1 MSRIR
6 IYNEIYQSDIFN
18 RKSKIQFYTPK
29 KRNLQPSLEKT
40 LNDIFH
46 TNDKLTFKQ
55 DMSQYKHSNK
65 YINKSQSDVFNV
77 KPENKK
83 IRIRNNPTN
92 HSQIIFG
99 TNYTDYIV
107 KKPKIE
113 KFTPQYS
120 ENSPLDIFYK
130 QYFNEENHHKNF
142 STSKGYLDNEIKINN
157 SHILENP
164 IRKKT
169 NWTNRSSADIHMNPL
184 NSSRINKLNS
194 QISNIFNLPEKY
206 INNIEIKK
214 KNENNLNEK
223 YLKSKVKG
231 LERIKNNK
239 NKDMKGEDNIKGNSN
254 QRKQNKIIRSN
265 KLNDNII
272 YKKKKEI
279 KSNLNDNISQ
289 YKKIKRLIDLNSPLL
304 NEPKKKKILQNV
316 STSNLYDND
325 YYERI
330 LSTDRNF
337 NNKINEN
344 EYIIKNNNKE
354 RDDEKTLQKMFSGE
368 GIHIY
373 DINSNY
379 DKIFGDSNECEF
391 TFKVRNNDENKFKS
405 VSQKF
410 LKEKNI
416 EIKPKNK
423 IKVNRK
429 FIQANSERDNN
440 NNLKTTCNNS
450 SNSKFMKDKFTNQF
464 TQINNNYKNNR
475 KHIGNSSFK

>member
-46 TNDKLTFKQ
+46 TNDKLTVKQ

-77 KPENKK
+77 KPDNKK

-107 KKPKIE
+107 KKPKLE

-142 STSKGYLDNEIKINN
+142 STSKGYLDNEIKKNN

-169 NWTNRSSADIHMNPL
+169 NWTNRSSADIYMNPL

-194 QISNIFNLPEKY
+194 QISNIFNLPEKD

-214 KNENNLNEK
+214 K
-223 YLKSKVKG
+223 
-231 LERIKNNK
+231 
-239 NKDMKGEDNIKGNSN
+239 M
-254 QRKQNKIIRSN
+254 KII
-265 KLNDNII
+265 
-272 YKKKKEI
+272 
-279 KSNLNDNISQ
+279 Q
-289 YKKIKRLIDLNSPLL
+289 
-304 NEPKKKKILQNV
+304 KKKI
-316 STSNLYDND
+316 
-325 YYERI
+325 
-330 LSTDRNF
+330 
-337 NNKINEN
+337 
-344 EYIIKNNNKE
+344 
-354 RDDEKTLQKMFSGE
+354 
-368 GIHIY
+368 
-373 DINSNY
+373 
-379 DKIFGDSNECEF
+379 
-391 TFKVRNNDENKFKS
+391 
-405 VSQKF
+405 
-410 LKEKNI
+410 
-416 EIKPKNK
+416 
-423 IKVNRK
+423 
-429 FIQANSERDNN
+429 
-440 NNLKTTCNNS
+440 
-450 SNSKFMKDKFTNQF
+450 
-464 TQINNNYKNNR
+464 
-475 KHIGNSSFK
+475 